1 MLNLSK
7 KTTCAIAIFTA
18 MATTMMF
25 TGCSETT
32 DETASDQTEQSQ
44 ETKTTLQDGN
54 GQPYT
59 LADNGDGTET
69 ATYENG
75 DTVTFQR
82 DENGDLTALSG
93 NGNLL
98 ATLAASYF
106 LYHHLLT
113 PQGSYYDGPS
123 HRYVSNGKPKPDDDQ
138 QQQSGGG
145 YYPMY
150 GSGSTYRSGQSSSSN
165 AAAKASIAAPAGAKT
180 GFGSAGARGGAS

>member
-1 MLNLSK
+1 MIRFSK

-32 DETASDQTEQSQ
+32 DETTADQAAQSQ
-44 ETKTTLQDGN
+44 ETSTTLQDGN
-54 GQPYT
+54 GQSYT
-59 LADNGDGTET
+59 LSDNGDGTET
-69 ATYENG
+69 ATYANG
-75 DTVTFQR
+75 DAVTFQR

-93 NGNLL
+93 NGSLL

-113 PQGSYYDGPS
+113 PQGSYYDAPS
-123 HRYVSNGKPKPDDDQ
+123 HRYVSNGKPLPEDDQ
-138 QQQSGGG
+138 QQRGGG
-145 YYPMY
+145 YYPIY
-150 GSGSTYRSGQSSSSN
+150 GGSSTYRGGNSGGSS
-165 AAAKASIAAPAGAKT
+165 AASKASIVAPAGAKT